1 SLEERL
7 ADDVYELMNCLD
19 TGIVTSGVKALIK
32 LDSTTN
38 VADGNNK
45 VNHEPGNSINNFKVV
60 SLISPNITNR
70 SLSCWSGLKSKLS
83 SMESDQMLFRERMLS
98 QIMEL
103 KTKVTELDSTIQVQ
117 NAEIKQLKSEN
128 ERLPGMHPSSNNMFC
143 NNKSI
148 SKSQESSDH
157 VGQDKN
163 LSKENEDIVN
173 NYATTQN
180 VLNVGC
186 YVKQSEAADEVSN
199 RRPNKEQ
206 NQKQES
212 KKPAKSKGNNTKSS
226 SIVSLDDEFIGV
238 QRNRVKTKRYYIGGI
253 AETTKKETILQ
264 YLNGKGISPTLFNLF
279 TSRRKGTLSAKM
291 NVHAED
297 VEKMIVEDF

>member
-1 SLEERL
+1 DALVEKLVEERNIEELTSIKLKLYDKCKEIKDFPRGEFYSRRKPKSSSGFSSLEERL

-38 VADGNNK
+38 VADANNK
-45 VNHEPGNSINNFKVV
+45 VNHEPGNSIKNFNDV

-70 SLSCWSGLKSKLS
+70 SLSGWSGLKSKLS
-83 SMESDQMLFRERMLS
+83 SMESDQMLFRERVLS
-98 QIMEL
+98 EIMEL

-128 ERLPGMHPSSNNMFC
+128 ERLLGMHPSSNNMFC

-148 SKSQESSDH
+148 SNSQESSNH

-180 VLNVGC
+180 VLNVPLLKEPRS
-186 YVKQSEAADEVSN
+186 YRSAVMSNSQKQTDEVSN

-212 KKPAKSKGNNTKSS
+212 KKNRK
-226 SIVSLDDEFIGV
+226 I
-238 QRNRVKTKRYYIGGI
+238 QR
-253 AETTKKETILQ
+253 E
-264 YLNGKGISPTLFNLF
+264 
-279 TSRRKGTLSAKM
+279 
-291 NVHAED
+291 
-297 VEKMIVEDF
+297 